1 MLVTRTPTDAAA
13 APVRADPLP
22 LLLRLAELAGAI
34 ERLAGRDGEHATL
47 VPGLTL
53 LRLSQPCAPVHA
65 IHRPA
70 LCVIAQG
77 AKHLQLA
84 DELYAYDASTY
95 LAVVQDLPVMA
106 QVVQANEQAPYLCLR
121 LDFDAAELAQS
132 VLQWASAPPR
142 DGSRGLFVGSID
154 TALLDPL
161 LRLVRLL
168 DAPDDI
174 AALAPLIT
182 REVLYRLLTGAEGW
196 RLGAFAHGGSQARRI
211 ALAIAWLREHFA
223 EPLRIEDLAR
233 VAHMSASSL
242 HRHFKAVTAMSPVQY
257 QQRLRLVEAR
267 RLTLAQ
273 SLDAASAA
281 LRVGYQSPSQF
292 SREYS
297 RLFGAPPAR
306 DLRVWRERHS

>member
-1 MLVTRTPTDAAA
+1 MSVTRTHTDAAA
-13 APVRADPLP
+13 SSVRADPLP
-22 LLLRLAELAGAI
+22 LLLRVAELAGAI

-65 IHRPA
+65 VHRPA

-77 AKHLQLA
+77 AKQLQLA
-84 DELYAYDASTY
+84 DERYAYDASTY
-95 LAVVQDLPVMA
+95 LAVAQDLPVMA
-106 QVVQANEQAPYLCLR
+106 QVVQASDQAPYLCLR
-121 LDFDAAELAQS
+121 LDFDPSDLAQCA
-132 VLQWASAPPR
+132 LQWASAPPR
-142 DGSRGLFVGSID
+142 DGSRGLFVGSVD
-154 TALLDPL
+154 MALLDPL

-168 DAPDDI
+168 DAPHDI

-196 RLGAFAHGGSQARRI
+196 RLGAFAHRGSQAHRI

-223 EPLRIEDLAR
+223 EPMRIGDLAR
-233 VAHMSASSL
+233 AAHMSASSL

-267 RLTLAQ
+267 RLMLTR

-281 LRVGYQSPSQF
+281 FCVGYQSPSQF

-297 RLFGAPPAR
+297 RLFGASPAR
-306 DLRVWRERHS
+306 DLRALRQRHS